1 MVFGL
6 SRPPITEDV
15 ADVIARDMK
24 ESEGHT
30 PPSETPIAFI
40 RRKIDP
46 TAAVDMHPRV
56 RRVLHGIALAMLV
69 LVVVL
74 LLR

>member
-1 MVFGL
+1 MVFGPF
-6 SRPPITEDV
+6 RPPITEDV
-15 ADVIARDMK
+15 AEVIAKDVK

-46 TAAVDMHPRV
+46 TVAVDMHPRV
-56 RRVLHGIALAMLV
+56 RRILLGIVLAMLA

>member
-1 MVFGL
+1 MVFGP

-56 RRVLHGIALAMLV
+56 LHGIALAMLV